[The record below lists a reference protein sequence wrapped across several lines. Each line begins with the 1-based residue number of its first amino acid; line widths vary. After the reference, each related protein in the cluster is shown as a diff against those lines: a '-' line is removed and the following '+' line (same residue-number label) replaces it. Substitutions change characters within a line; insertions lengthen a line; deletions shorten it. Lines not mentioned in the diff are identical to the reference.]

1 MNYNLAKGGVFL
13 TEPIVV
19 LGAGSWGTA
28 ISRLLA
34 QKGFEVWLWVRRK
47 ELAEKLQNTREN
59 SEYLPGVFLPENV
72 SVFTCFS
79 DLPVSKPLIVIAV
92 PSFAVREIV
101 KRFLEETSQ
110 IVEPK
115 AFVNLAKGLEKDSL
129 KTMSEVI
136 REVTRSKRVYTLTGP
151 SHAEEVGRDFPTA
164 VVLAGED
171 LEMGQQL
178 QNVFLTERF
187 RVYLSDDL
195 KGVEYAA
202 TVKNIIAIAAGISDG
217 LGYGDNSKGALIAR
231 GLAEMVRMAAVISAR
246 KETIFGLAGL
256 GDLVATCTSR
266 HSRNRL
272 VGERIGK
279 GEKLEEILSSMKMVA
294 EGVFAAKTMH
304 QLAQNYGI
312 EMPIT
317 AAVYEILYE
326 NASPLHKLDELMNR
340 QPKME
345 TL

>member
-1 MNYNLAKGGVFL
+1 L

-28 ISRLLA
+28 MARLLA
-34 QKGFEVWLWVRRK
+34 QKGYEIWLWVRRR

-59 SEYLPGVFLPENV
+59 VEYLPGVFLPEHV
-72 SVFTCFS
+72 RIFTCFS
-79 DLPVSKPLIVIAV
+79 DLPVSKPLVVVAI

-101 KRFLEETSQ
+101 RRFLGETSKT
-110 IVEPK
+110 IEPI

-136 REVTRSKRVYTLTGP
+136 KDETRSKRVFTLTGP

-171 LEMGQQL
+171 LEAGQKL
-178 QNVFLTERF
+178 QRIFMTDRF
-187 RVYLSDDL
+187 RVYLSNDL

-231 GLAEMVRMAAVISAR
+231 GLAEMVRMARVIGAK

-256 GDLVATCTSR
+256 GDLVATCTSK

-279 GEKLEEILSSMKMVA
+279 GEELEEILSTMKMVA
-294 EGVFAAKTMH
+294 EGVFAAKTVY
-304 QLAQNYGI
+304 QLAQNHKI

-317 AAVYEILYE
+317 TAVYEILYKKT
-326 NASPLHKLDELMNR
+326 NPLHKLDELMKR
-340 QPKME
+340 EPKME

>member
-1 MNYNLAKGGVFL
+1 MRYDLAKGGVFL

-28 ISRLLA
+28 IARLLA
-34 QKGFEVWLWVRRK
+34 QKGFEVWLWVRRR

-72 SVFTCFS
+72 NVFTCFS

-101 KRFLEETSQ
+101 KRFLEEASQ
-110 IVEPK
+110 IVEPM

-136 REVTRSKRVYTLTGP
+136 REVTCSKRVFTLTGP

-171 LEMGQQL
+171 LEMGQRL

-231 GLAEMVRMAAVISAR
+231 GLAEMVRMAAVIGAR

-304 QLAQNYGI
+304 QLAQNHGI

>member
-1 MNYNLAKGGVFL
+1 MCLIG
-13 TEPIVV
+13 PIVV

-28 ISRLLA
+28 LTRLLA
-34 QKGFEVWLWVRRK
+34 QKGFEMWLWVRRK

-59 SEYLPGVFLPENV
+59 VEYLPGVFLPRNV
-72 SVFTCFS
+72 RIFTCFS
-79 DLPVSKPLIVIAV
+79 DLSVPKPLVIVAV

-101 KRFLEETSQ
+101 RRFLEEVSKT
-110 IVEPK
+110 IEPI
-115 AFVNLAKGLEKDSL
+115 AFVNLAKGLEKNSL

-136 REVTRSKRVYTLTGP
+136 KEETHSKRVFTLTGP

-171 LEMGQQL
+171 LEVGQKL
-178 QNVFLTERF
+178 QRIFMTDRF
-187 RVYLSDDL
+187 RVYLSNDL

-231 GLAEMVRMAAVISAR
+231 GLAEMVRMARVIGAK

-256 GDLVATCTSR
+256 GDLVATCTSK

-279 GEKLEEILSSMKMVA
+279 GEKLEEILSTMKMVA
-294 EGVFAAKTMH
+294 EGIFAAETVYH
-304 QLAQNYGI
+304 LAKDHKL

-317 AAVYEILYE
+317 AAVYDILYKK
-326 NASPLHKLDELMNR
+326 ASPLRKLDELMKR
-340 QPKME
+340 EPKME